1 MKHVHPSRSLAV
13 AFACGALAVGIAAGP
28 FARTRAVA
36 AAAASP
42 TVAPTS
48 APTAAPSA
56 TPIVAITATPGPS
69 ASPSAEATKAPRGRR
84 SRLAT
89 PGPDAAPSPTET
101 PTSPAFATLDGS
113 WEVQVQTQSLTTYSY
128 LDIKQ
133 NQNGLAGTWRI
144 NHDRDKYPF
153 DGTYDGR
160 LIRIVA
166 KTPNGDVVLSGY
178 VDGASD
184 MVGTVDYG
192 KGDPVAFTAEHRASS
207 KGGNFL
213 QKISPPGTG
222 PGPGGH

>member
-13 AFACGALAVGIAAGP
+13 ALACGALAVGIAAGP
-28 FARTRAVA
+28 LAQTRAGA
-36 AAAASP
+36 ATAQAS
-42 TVAPTS
+42 
-48 APTAAPSA
+48 PTAAPTFAATTSA
-56 TPIVAITATPGPS
+56 SPTPIVATTATPGPS
-69 ASPSAEATKAPRGRR
+69 PSASAEATKAPRGRR

-113 WEVQVQTQSLTTYSY
+113 WEVQIQTASVTTYSY

-133 NQNGLAGTWRI
+133 NQSGIAGIWRL
-144 NHDRDKYPF
+144 NHDHDKYSF

-166 KTPNGDVVLSGY
+166 KTATGDVILSGY

-213 QKISPPGTG
+213 QKISPPGG
-222 PGPGGH
+222 IGGH